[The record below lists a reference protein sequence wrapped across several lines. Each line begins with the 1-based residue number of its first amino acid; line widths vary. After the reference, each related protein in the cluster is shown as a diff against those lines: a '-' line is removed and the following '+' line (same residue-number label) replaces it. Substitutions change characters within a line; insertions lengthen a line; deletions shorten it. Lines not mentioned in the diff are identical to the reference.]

1 MPSQTNFWQ
10 AQMIS
15 SSNATSKQ
23 VAAIGSPAELA
34 QSLSKEIAEF
44 EGLHR
49 LLREEQQAL
58 QAQDLDRVSSLALE
72 KNDRLGRL
80 GALGAARTRFLDANS
95 KDSTQIYLDAAV
107 RESWLRLL
115 AHAAEAR
122 ETNIVNGR
130 LIAMQLRYTT
140 GALAVLQQ
148 AASHLMCY
156 GADGQAQALGGAR
169 TLASA

>member
-1 MPSQTNFWQ
+1 
-10 AQMIS
+10 MIS
-15 SSNATSKQ
+15 SSNATSKK
-23 VAAIGSPAELA
+23 APAIGSLAELA
-34 QSLSKEIAEF
+34 QSLAEEIAEF

-58 QAQDLDRVSSLALE
+58 QAQDLDRVSALALD

-95 KDSTQIYLDAAV
+95 QDSTQIYLDAAV

-122 ETNIVNGR
+122 ETNIVHGR
-130 LIAMQLRYTT
+130 LIATQLRYTT
-140 GALAVLQQ
+140 GALAALQQ
-148 AASHLMCY
+148 AASHLTCY
-156 GADGQAQALGGAR
+156 GANGQAQALSGPR